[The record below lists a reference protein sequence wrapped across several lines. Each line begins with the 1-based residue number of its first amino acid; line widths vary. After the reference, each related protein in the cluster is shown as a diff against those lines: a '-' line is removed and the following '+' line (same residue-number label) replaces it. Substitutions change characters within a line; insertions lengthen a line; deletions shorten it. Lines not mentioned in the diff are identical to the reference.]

1 MKKFVML
8 NALAILVVSLNA
20 KIDPIV
26 ITEQTLK
33 VTKDEV
39 FYYGFADGDQII
51 FDIEVVR
58 GKHIKEVEIAEYGGS
73 SIFFDFKTKKVVG
86 KRFDVK
92 GTKIYAFR
100 IKGGGLSGKICR
112 MKISRIPGSEAS
124 LDFDPTVKWQ
134 TRYDSSYVTKYR
146 RDLVK
151 VDTQA
156 ITVVER
162 VERVHSTTNVNGN
175 RNSFAVD
182 LPSNQKSE
190 LKISKVISWAYW
202 IGVGDE
208 GQEAYQKDTKAFL
221 KRAGSLL
228 GSTANPI
235 VGLALDAYT
244 TFSNPPKGD
253 NIQFWFAAI
262 QNGQEF
268 YLAKGNSVVASGK
281 FTDNL
286 QGSFRLHL
294 LNDNIIDGINVNIK
308 IVAIMVHWTYKK
320 TPYKA
325 LVVKDSRFPVLNTD
339 DTDN

>member
-1 MKKFVML
+1 ML
-8 NALAILVVSLNA
+8 TALAVFIVSLNA
-20 KIDPIV
+20 QVDPIV

-33 VTKDEV
+33 VTKDET
-39 FYYGFADGDQII
+39 FYYGFADGDQIV

-73 SIFFDFKTKKVVG
+73 SIFFDFKTKKVAG

-112 MKISRIPGSEAS
+112 MKISRVPDSEAS
-124 LDFDPTVKWQ
+124 VDFDPTVKWQ
-134 TRYDSSYVTKYR
+134 TRYDSSYVKKYR

-156 ITVVER
+156 ISVVER
-162 VERVHSTTNVNGN
+162 VERVHSSTNANGN
-175 RNSFAVD
+175 RNSFVVD
-182 LPSNQKSE
+182 LPSNQKSD
-190 LKISKVISWAYW
+190 LKTSEVTSWAYW

-208 GQEAYQKDTKAFL
+208 GQEAYQNDTKAFL
-221 KRAGSLL
+221 NKAGSML
-228 GSTANPI
+228 GATANPVI
-235 VGLALDAYT
+235 GLALDAYT
-244 TFSNPPKGD
+244 TFSNPPKGN
-253 NIQFWFAAI
+253 NIQFWFAAV

-286 QGSFRLHL
+286 QGSFRVHL
-294 LNDNIIDGINVNIK
+294 LNDNIMNGINVNIK
-308 IVAIMVHWTYKK
+308 IAAIMVHRTYKK
-320 TPYKA
+320 TPYEE
-325 LVVKDSRFPVLNTD
+325 LVVRGTNYPVLGGVVP
-339 DTDN
+339 